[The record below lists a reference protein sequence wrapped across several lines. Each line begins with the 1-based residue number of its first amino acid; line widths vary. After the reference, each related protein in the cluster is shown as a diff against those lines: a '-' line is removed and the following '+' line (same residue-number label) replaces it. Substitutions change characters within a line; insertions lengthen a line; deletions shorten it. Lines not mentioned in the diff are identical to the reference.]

1 MMELRNKED
10 DDVNDLRLTDQA
22 TATSGNILDDLL
34 EPDRVVQAEY
44 FLEACSSEA
53 RIISNPSV
61 IVGSSRELINNSEK
75 KAENDNK
82 TKQSELKISDV
93 FEETKAISNI
103 MNERKKIDSNNSIEE
118 IEEVLHLLIVQ
129 AADFFKKLQ
138 SDGKDGKQQEMIVD
152 SNKEDGN
159 SENKNDTVDEGIDV
173 KKDEKNGK
181 DDDEYVVEKILD
193 RRYNRRKKRIE
204 YLIKWAG
211 YDSESENTWESAENC
226 KSAPEAIREY
236 EENLK
241 KSARKYLLRSRPITK
256 ESGPN
261 DGGKESSKSLK
272 RKTSEIKKELC
283 SEESSDDDNEEVKS
297 KRTKVDRILGVKKED
312 NEILALVRFEDGHHD
327 LISTRVLVSKCPK
340 VIFIFKHSVSTKS
353 ITARCGTYSLQK
365 MLITFET
372 RLSYVLNGLCKI

>member
-1 MMELRNKED
+1 MRLGRGSERLSAVYGRANLMMVWKKYAFSVKMMELRNKED

-103 MNERKKIDSNNSIEE
+103 MNERKK
-118 IEEVLHLLIVQ
+118 
-129 AADFFKKLQ
+129 KKLQ

-340 VIFIFKHSVSTKS
+340 KLVNYYERSLKFVS
-353 ITARCGTYSLQK
+353 L
-365 MLITFET
+365 
-372 RLSYVLNGLCKI
+372 